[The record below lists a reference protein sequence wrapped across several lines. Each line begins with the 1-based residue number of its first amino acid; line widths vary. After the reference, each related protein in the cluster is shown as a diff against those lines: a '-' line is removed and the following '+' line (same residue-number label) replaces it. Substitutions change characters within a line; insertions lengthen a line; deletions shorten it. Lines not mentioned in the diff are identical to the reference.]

1 MRLDA
6 KLTEVVQMIYRKNKF
21 AFPNT
26 NDSMVAPTNSNVV
39 ADEGMLR
46 PARMSLI
53 QLYVPLE
60 VAQHT
65 IAELGELG
73 VCQFK
78 DVRIAVN

>member
-1 MRLDA
+1 M
-6 KLTEVVQMIYRKNKF
+6 VVPIQSI
-21 AFPNT
+21 
-26 NDSMVAPTNSNVV
+26 VAPSAVE
-39 ADEGMLR
+39 DEGMLR

-78 DVRIAVN
+78 DVSPFMTNP